1 MVIIKFGKVAI
12 AIRTYT
18 YTGQEISSQK
28 NVISTADSAR
38 YTNYSL
44 KCIVC
49 KPIVRMFDKI

>member
-38 YTNYSL
+38 YTN
-44 KCIVC
+44 
-49 KPIVRMFDKI
+49 